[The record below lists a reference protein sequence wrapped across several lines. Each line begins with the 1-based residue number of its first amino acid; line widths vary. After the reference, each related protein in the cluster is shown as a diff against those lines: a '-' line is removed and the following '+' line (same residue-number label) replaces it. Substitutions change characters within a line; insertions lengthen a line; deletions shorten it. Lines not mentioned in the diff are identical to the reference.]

1 MKPITSKGRP
11 VTDTEIQALADEAEA
26 GIDTTTLKRRPGRP
40 TLGTAPADVFPVRL
54 DPELRA
60 ALEQRA
66 ETEHTTASHIVRT
79 ALRTYLHVA

>member
-11 VTDTEIQALADEAEA
+11 VTDGQIQALADEAEA
-26 GIDTTTLKRRPGRP
+26 GVDITKLKRAGRP

-54 DPELRA
+54 DPNLRA

-66 ETEHTTASHIVRT
+66 ETEHTTASDIVRT

>member
-1 MKPITSKGRP
+1 MMPITHKGRP
-11 VTDTEIQALADEAEA
+11 VTSEEIQALADEAEA
-26 GIDTTTLKRRPGRP
+26 GIDIGQLKRRPGRP
-40 TLGTAPADVFPVRL
+40 LLGSAAADVFPVRL

-66 ETEHTTASHIVRT
+66 ETEHTTASDIVRS

>member
-11 VTDTEIQALADEAEA
+11 VTDSQIQALADEAEA
-26 GIDTTTLKRRPGRP
+26 GIDTTKLKRRAGRP
-40 TLGTAPADVFPVRL
+40 RLGTAPADVFPVRL
-54 DPELRA
+54 DPDLRA

-66 ETEHTTASHIVRT
+66 ETEHTTASDIVRT

>member
-11 VTDTEIQALADEAEA
+11 VTDSQIQALADEAEA
-26 GIDTTTLKRRPGRP
+26 GIDTTKLKRRAGRP

-54 DPELRA
+54 DPDLRA

-66 ETEHTTASHIVRT
+66 ETEHTTASDIVRT

>member
-1 MKPITSKGRP
+1 MKPITHKGRP
-11 VTDTEIQALADEAEA
+11 VTSEEIQALADEAEA
-26 GIDTTTLKRRPGRP
+26 GTDIGQLKRRPGRP
-40 TLGTAPADVFPVRL
+40 SLGSSAADVFPVRL

-66 ETEHTTASHIVRT
+66 ETEHTTASDIVRS

>member
-1 MKPITSKGRP
+1 MKPITSNGRP

-26 GIDTTTLKRRPGRP
+26 GIDTNKLKRRPGRP

-54 DPELRA
+54 DPSLRA

-66 ETEHTTASHIVRT
+66 ESEHTTASDIVRT

>member
-1 MKPITSKGRP
+1 MMAITHKGRP
-11 VTDTEIQALADEAEA
+11 VTSEEIQALADEAEA
-26 GIDTTTLKRRPGRP
+26 GIDIGQLKRRPGRP
-40 TLGTAPADVFPVRL
+40 SLGSSAADVFPVRL

-66 ETEHTTASHIVRT
+66 ETEHTTASDIVRS

>member
-11 VTDTEIQALADEAEA
+11 VTDTEIQALAEQAEA

-66 ETEHTTASHIVRT
+66 ETDHTTASDIVRT